1 MIASPDLL
9 TGCWAGDS
17 ANGMDGLT
25 ALDIIVLVALAGG
38 VVSGA
43 LRGFVQE
50 ALSLAALIVALF
62 ALRLFHSPL
71 TLWLMEIIGTEA
83 GASVL
88 AFVLI
93 MGVIWGGGKFAA
105 ARIGGAT
112 RSSVIGSFDRVL
124 GAGFGALKGLLVL
137 TVGFMLVT
145 LAYNLVFGADSE
157 RPAWMAESR
166 SYPLLR
172 ATSAALSD
180 VVAERLN
187 DDPDPAGAAA
197 T

>member
-1 MIASPDLL
+1 
-9 TGCWAGDS
+9 
-17 ANGMDGLT
+17 MDGLT
-25 ALDIIVLVALAGG
+25 ALDIIVLVAIAGG

-50 ALSLAALIVALF
+50 ALSLAALIIALF

-71 TLWLMEIIGTEA
+71 TMWLMEMVGTES

-112 RSSVIGSFDRVL
+112 RKSMIGPVDRFL
-124 GAGFGALKGLLVL
+124 GAGFGALKGLLII
-137 TVGFMLVT
+137 TAGFMLVT

-180 VVAERLN
+180 IVAERLN
-187 DDPDPAGAAA
+187 DDPETPAQASS
-197 T
+197 

>member
-1 MIASPDLL
+1 
-9 TGCWAGDS
+9 
-17 ANGMDGLT
+17 MDGLT
-25 ALDIIVLVALAGG
+25 ALDIIVLVAIAGG

-71 TLWLMEIIGTEA
+71 TMWLTEIVGTES

-112 RSSVIGSFDRVL
+112 RKSMIGPVDRFL
-124 GAGFGALKGLLVL
+124 GAGFGALKGLLII
-137 TVGFMLVT
+137 TAGFMLIT

-172 ATSAALSD
+172 ATSAALSEI
-180 VVAERLN
+180 VAERLN
-187 DDPDPAGAAA
+187 DEPEAAGAAA
-197 T
+197 TS